1 MNKQIKPTV
10 YKILEKEEL
19 ARKDDNYLIL
29 RVVQELVVFDKGT
42 AFVKVLAG
50 MRHKGIS
57 FEAITRCRRK
67 FMEENPQYKNP
78 EVEDARRKEEENY
91 ILEYGNHV
99 PRLD

>member
-67 FMEENPQYKNP
+67 FMEENPQYKNL
-78 EVEDARRKEEENY
+78 EVENARRIEEENY
-91 ILEYGNHV
+91 IMEYGNHV